1 MKHAY
6 LLYTGYGKT
15 KLMLDKIMSYPV
27 KPRVLLISTK
37 SIVESSWQGEIDKWY
52 PGQLSYAYITG
63 RVPAKDRLTIATTP
77 VDILALNTN
86 MIDWYIEHTTDIKS
100 TKHLKGGTKTYYN
113 TDQLVQRFDM
123 IIIDESSLFKN
134 YSSNRF
140 KALKNWCSKVKDV
153 FILSA
158 TPTPKNIEDLWS
170 QIYLLDSGQR
180 LEKTITAFRNLYADP
195 IPMYN
200 GLTRY
205 EYSQKAVDYILSL
218 VQDIVTSV
226 PEPPKPL
233 FPEPII
239 KKIIIK
245 PDSKTEEIL
254 NKFKEDYIIELDNHT
269 ICAYTKNQLM
279 IKISQI
285 ASGHLYTKENNKDV
299 TIHINDLK
307 FKALEHMISTITTP
321 VLVLYTYVTDKEKLL
336 QLPGAVLL
344 DNDQAFKDW
353 NANKIKIGI
362 LSPFSVAHGINLQY
376 SDCENIIWF
385 SPIWDT
391 EKWQQTNARVCRRGQ
406 TRQVLIRVLILKN
419 TFDDYAFNLVQEK
432 FVFQYKNLKRL
443 S

>member
-15 KLMLDKIMSYPV
+15 KLMLDKIMSYPI

-37 SIVESSWQGEIDKWY
+37 SIVESSWQSEIDKWY
-52 PGQLSYAYITG
+52 PGQLTYAYITG
-63 RVPAKDRLTIATTP
+63 KIPVAKRKEIVNKP
-77 VDILALNTN
+77 VDILAINTN
-86 MIDWYIEHTTDIKS
+86 MIDWYIENTTDVKS
-100 TKHLKGGTKTYYN
+100 IKHLKNGTKTYYN
-113 TDQLVQRFDM
+113 TDQLVNRFNM
-123 IIIDESSLFKN
+123 IIIDESSLFKS
-134 YSSNRF
+134 YKSNRF

-180 LEKTITAFRNLYADP
+180 LEKTITNFRNLYATP

-205 EYSQKAVDYILSL
+205 EYSQQAVDYILTL
-218 VQDIVTSV
+218 VKDIVTSV
-226 PEPPKPL
+226 PEPPGPL

-239 KKIIIK
+239 KKIMIT
-245 PDSKTEEIL
+245 PDNKTNELL
-254 NKFKEDYIIELDNHT
+254 NKFKEDYIINVDNHEVL
-269 ICAYTKNQLM
+269 AYSKNQLM
-279 IKISQI
+279 IKISQM
-285 ASGHLYTKENNKDV
+285 ASGHLYTKEHNQDII
-299 TIHINDLK
+299 IHINDLK
-307 FKALEHMISTITTP
+307 FKALQYMLSSITTP
-321 VLVLYTYVTDKEKLL
+321 VLITYTYVADKEKLL
-336 QLPGAVLL
+336 TLPGAVLL
-344 DNDQAFKDW
+344 DNPDAFKDW
-353 NANKIKIGI
+353 NANKVKIGI
-362 LSPFSVAHGINLQY
+362 LSPFSVAHGLNLQY

-406 TRQVLIRVLILKN
+406 TRKVLIRVLILKN

-432 FVFQYKNLKRL
+432 FTFQYNNLKRL